1 MHIIHAGEFNAT
13 ATTITISVREPQVGD
28 STNTLLAKIAAS
40 TAAPVVPGFAL
51 PAYDYFAI
59 AYIGATNNISTITYK
74 TGGSG
79 GTTVAV
85 LTFTYVA
92 AGAADDDKVATCTLS

>member
-1 MHIIHAGEFNAT
+1 MQIFQGLFSAGA
-13 ATTITISVREPQVGD
+13 AVITPPELLPQKGD
-28 STNTLLAKIAAS
+28 GAEQLLTKLVAS
-40 TAAPVVPGFAL
+40 AAAPVVPGFAL

-74 TGGSG
+74 TGGAA